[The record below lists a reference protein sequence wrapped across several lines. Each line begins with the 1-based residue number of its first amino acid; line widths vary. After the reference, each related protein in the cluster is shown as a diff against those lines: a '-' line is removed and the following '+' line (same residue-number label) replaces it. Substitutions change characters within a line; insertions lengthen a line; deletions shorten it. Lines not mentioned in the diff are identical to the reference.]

1 MKKSTQVDQWP
12 YMPFFVND
20 WLGDDALRAC
30 SPASRGIW
38 IDMLAIMWKS
48 PQRGVLL
55 KANGRIHTSKTLA
68 KRLGDAVADIEA
80 AFAELKEEEVYSER
94 DDGAIYCRRMWREW
108 DVSQKRARAGS
119 KGGKASKTRP
129 KGKQPL
135 NNSSSLSTASTN
147 KKRAPSGS
155 KEDRWKKKKR
165 KKKPPTDGS
174 GGSFNG

>member
-30 SPASRGIW
+30 APASRGIW

-48 PQRGVLL
+48 PTRGVLL

-68 KRLGDAVADIEA
+68 KRLGDPVADIEA
-80 AFAELKEEEVYSER
+80 ALAELEDEEVYSRR

-108 DVSQKRARAGS
+108 DLTQKRAAAGR
-119 KGGKASKTRP
+119 KGGKASKTQP
-129 KGKQPL
+129 KRKQPL
-135 NNSSSLSTASTN
+135 NNSSSLSTS
-147 KKRAPSGS
+147 KKRRTPSGS
-155 KEDRWKKKKR
+155 RKDRWEKKKR
-165 KKKPPTDGS
+165 KKKPPS
-174 GGSFNG
+174 GGSTGTFNG